1 MSIKDFMGRKPHFS
15 FVVIAAICVGISFAV
30 TQVQATISDNV
41 ASPENNPHHLP
52 NEFNP
57 RIKMI
62 EEKIQA
68 VKVKAIEEVGQELNT
83 IHSLALENNKSTSKP
98 VYDYT
103 TGTSN

>member
-41 ASPENNPHHLP
+41 VSPENNPHHLP

-62 EEKIQA
+62 EE
-68 VKVKAIEEVGQELNT
+68 
-83 IHSLALENNKSTSKP
+83 NKSNSKP